1 MSNVAV
7 IHVRVIF
14 ISAFLFYCLLL
25 NHSFPT
31 NPNRITNCFKLIL
44 FYITTLPTTLLLRR
58 YFDLTSNIGSQF
70 AASLL
75 DQLLASQPKNPETLE
90 QDKAEREQIITR
102 ATTAATKAGYAEG
115 IKDGVEDEATAIRLG
130 KIAGKYL
137 KQRRAV
143 HRVYGKH
150 L

>member
-1 MSNVAV
+1 MHSS
-7 IHVRVIF
+7 F
-14 ISAFLFYCLLL
+14 IVFSQIIAFQQTQTVLLTAL
-25 NHSFPT
+25 NFSLYYNF
-31 NPNRITNCFKLIL
+31 
-44 FYITTLPTTLLLRR
+44 TTTFAQCVR

-75 DQLLASQPKNPETLE
+75 DQLLASQPKNPETIE

-115 IKDGVEDEATAIRLG
+115 TKEGVEDEASAIRLG

-137 KQRRAV
+137 KRRERAS
-143 HRVYGKH
+143 RIWKH
-150 L
+150 CS